1 MEDNSDSGVD
11 IEEQIEEIERRI
23 DQHQEDVDKLAER
36 WDMLKVKR
44 TEILALYRA
53 EIIFPLQVKYL
64 LQVVMLDCSMLIT
77 RQILRIVMTQVKYL
91 MEKLKALCGEFKPN
105 SLYSLYKF

>member
-23 DQHQEDVDKLAER
+23 DQHQEDVDNLAER

-64 LQVVMLDCSMLIT
+64 LQVVMLDCSMLVT
-77 RQILRIVMTQVKYL
+77 RQILRIVRTQVKYL

>member
-1 MEDNSDSGVD
+1 MEDNSDNGVD

-23 DQHQEDVDKLAER
+23 DQHQEDVDNLAER

-64 LQVVMLDCSMLIT
+64 LQIVMLDCSMLVT

-91 MEKLKALCGEFKPN
+91 MMRLKSLCEQFD
-105 SLYSLYKF
+105 SHSTYSLYKF

>member
-23 DQHQEDVDKLAER
+23 DQHQEDVDNLAEK

-64 LQVVMLDCSMLIT
+64 LQVVMLDCSMLVT